1 MVKYLALAAA
11 LVVSLVAVDMAQ
23 AGRRCK
29 SCGHGGGCPGGVCH
43 VEVVPVPVAP
53 APPGASAGV
62 VKSNATVAPASQPAP
77 QYYTGAR
84 RGLFGWRR

>member
-29 SCGHGGGCPGGVCH
+29 SCCGGGGCPGGVCH
-43 VEVVPVPVAP
+43 VEVVPVAPTAAVTNAPPVAVVRTEVAP
-53 APPGASAGV
+53 APAA
-62 VKSNATVAPASQPAP
+62 AP
-77 QYYTGAR
+77 QYYTSAR